1 MGLDTIEI
9 NLVSYELI
17 QYFWFNVCSVGFKL
31 TRKEAEVAVP
41 QEKMFKLKD
50 VMEAIIKQ
58 VQGQVVLLF
67 EDTIPDSHFLKLM
80 SRFVSIDIEHSW

>member
-1 MGLDTIEI
+1 M
-9 NLVSYELI
+9 Y
-17 QYFWFNVCSVGFKL
+17 SVGFKL

-50 VMEAIIKQ
+50 VMEAIVKQ

-67 EDTIPDSHFLKLM
+67 EDNLPDSHFSKLM
-80 SRFVSIDIEHSW
+80 SRFVFENFI

>member
-1 MGLDTIEI
+1 M
-9 NLVSYELI
+9 
-17 QYFWFNVCSVGFKL
+17 FSVGFKL

-50 VMEAIIKQ
+50 VMESIVKQ

-67 EDTIPDSHFLKLM
+67 EDTIPDSHFAKLM
-80 SRFVSIDIEHSW
+80 SRFVFKNIKCS

>member
-1 MGLDTIEI
+1 M
-9 NLVSYELI
+9 Y
-17 QYFWFNVCSVGFKL
+17 SVGFKL

-50 VMEAIIKQ
+50 VMEAIVKQ

-67 EDTIPDSHFLKLM
+67 KGNLPDAYFSKLR
-80 SRFVSIDIEHSW
+80 SRFVFENCQAQPSPSSSSAGWLR

>member
-1 MGLDTIEI
+1 M
-9 NLVSYELI
+9 
-17 QYFWFNVCSVGFKL
+17 
-31 TRKEAEVAVP
+31 AVP

-80 SRFVSIDIEHSW
+80 SRFVSIDIEHS